1 MKKTRLVGAAALAL
15 LLFVSLLVT
24 APARLLNLV
33 VPSDLVQLRGLSGT
47 VWNGSAS
54 GVLLRL
60 PQGYF
65 QLGVVQWSLH
75 PLSLLT
81 LSPHLSLSSKWGK
94 QTLAGEVV
102 IRGQQDLDLL
112 DLEVQLAA
120 DVLSRFAPVAVAGF
134 FSLQAELLQLRDGL
148 PYSGN
153 GRLVWQNAGWNSP
166 RGLVPLGS
174 YALDFQQQEDA
185 PVLGEVITLSGPLQA
200 SGSLQLQQRHY
211 EVDIQLSSDA
221 ALDAQVQQ
229 MLSLIAQPE
238 GAGFRL
244 ALEGDL

>member
-1 MKKTRLVGAAALAL
+1 VKKTRLVGAAALAL
-15 LLFVSLLVT
+15 LLFVNLLVT
-24 APARLLNLV
+24 APARLLSLV

-47 VWNGSAS
+47 LWDGSAS

-81 LSPHLSLSSKWGK
+81 LSPHLTLSSKWGK
-94 QTLAGEVV
+94 QTLAGEV
-102 IRGQQDLDLL
+102 IMRGQQNLDLL
-112 DLEVQLAA
+112 NLEVQLAA
-120 DVLSRFAPVAVAGF
+120 DVLSRFAPVAVAGL
-134 FSLQAELLQLRDGL
+134 FSLQSELLQLRDGL

-153 GRLVWQNAGWNSP
+153 GRLVWQNAGWKSP

-174 YALDFQQQEDA
+174 YALDFQQPEDA
-185 PVLGEVITLSGPLQA
+185 PVQGEVITLSGPLQA

-221 ALDAQVQQ
+221 ALDVQVQQ
-229 MLSLIAQPE
+229 MLSLIAQPD
-238 GAGFRL
+238 GAGFRFNL
-244 ALEGDL
+244 AGDL

>member
-1 MKKTRLVGAAALAL
+1 MKKNRLVWAVALAL
-15 LLFVSLLVT
+15 LLFVNLLIT

-33 VPSDLVQLRGLSGT
+33 VPSDVVQLRGLSGT
-47 VWNGSAS
+47 VWDGSSS

-94 QTLAGEVV
+94 QTLAGEVI

-112 DLEVQLAA
+112 NLEVQLAA
-120 DVLSRFAPVAVAGF
+120 DVLSRFAPVAVAGL
-134 FSLQAELLQLRDGL
+134 FSLQTDLLQLRDGL

-153 GRLVWQNAGWNSP
+153 GRLVWQNAGWKSP
-166 RGLVPLGS
+166 NGLVPLGS
-174 YALDFQQQEDA
+174 YALDFQQPQDG
-185 PVLGEVITLSGPLQA
+185 PVAGEVITLSGPLQA
-200 SGSLQLQQRHY
+200 SGSLLLQQQRY
-211 EVDIQLSSDA
+211 EVDIQLSSDD
-221 ALDAQVQQ
+221 ALDAQVKQ

-238 GAGFRL
+238 GEGFRL
-244 ALEGDL
+244 KLTGDL

>member
-1 MKKTRLVGAAALAL
+1 MKKNRLVWAVALAL
-15 LLFVSLLVT
+15 LLFFNLLIT

-33 VPSDLVQLRGLSGT
+33 VPSDVVQLRGLSGT
-47 VWNGSAS
+47 VWDGSAS

-81 LSPHLSLSSKWGK
+81 LSPHLSFSSKWGK
-94 QTLAGEVV
+94 QTVAGEVI
-102 IRGQQDLDLL
+102 IRGQQDLDFL

-120 DVLSRFAPVAVAGF
+120 DILSRFAPVAVAGL
-134 FSLQAELLQLRDGL
+134 FSLQTDLLQLRDGL

-153 GRLVWQNAGWNSP
+153 GRLVWQNGGWKSP
-166 RGLVPLGS
+166 NGLVPLGS
-174 YALDFQQQEDA
+174 YALDFQQPQDA
-185 PVLGEVITLSGPLQA
+185 PVAGEVITLSGPLQA
-200 SGSLQLQQRHY
+200 SGSLLLQQQRY

-221 ALDAQVQQ
+221 ALDAQVKQ

-244 ALEGDL
+244 KLTGDL